1 MGPSGALFHVPRWDY
16 QASYPHSPLPEWAL
30 WSNQPILLNSVI
42 CTGVGMSLSGHV
54 EFFWR
59 DWYAI
64 WREILF
70 YFIFLNQRKEK
81 ESGGEK
87 KRFLMRLLTE
97 TQDFSVTWVNKFLSC
112 DWADLTWSIKSLISL
127 VWEFGWEKTG
137 NNCVLSHPLI
147 LPANSVVFSNG
158 FLFLSILSK
167 CSKML
172 LLLLLLL
179 SFLC

>member
-16 QASYPHSPLPEWAL
+16 QGRYPHSPLPEWAL
-30 WSNQPILLNSVI
+30 WSNQTILLNSVI
-42 CTGVGMSLSGHV
+42 CTGVGMSPSGH
-54 EFFWR
+54 EESFWR
-59 DWYAI
+59 DWYEI
-64 WREILF
+64 WREIF
-70 YFIFLNQRKEK
+70 FFFLNQRKEK

-87 KRFLMRLLTE
+87 KRFLMRLFKK
-97 TQDFSVTWVNKFLSC
+97 TQDFSAWVNKFFSC

-137 NNCVLSHPLI
+137 NNCVLPHPLI
-147 LPANSVVFSNG
+147 LPANSVVFSNS

-167 CSKML
+167 WSKM